1 MTVAPTDLLEGFVDD
16 YDCAAQ
22 ASPRTAKG
30 RSRGRDARREP
41 DAAQARLIALART
54 IEGEIVPR
62 LLLARGTTAT
72 AAAPRG
78 RKAAATGARR
88 EIGAADV
95 DELVRLLLA
104 HDSTVAAAYANSVHL
119 RGASLESICMDL
131 LAPAARRLGD
141 LWSDDRA
148 DLIEVTLGLCRLQT
162 LLRDFSHEH
171 RDEVDLRVQGRSV
184 LLVPAPG
191 EQHTFGLQLLAEL
204 FRRARWDVWAAFPSS
219 DAELLELVARERFA
233 LIGFTVGCESRLT
246 GLAARIKAVRRAS
259 RNKAVGILVGG
270 RVFSE
275 HPEHAAAVGADA
287 TAADGPRA
295 VQIASNLVEA
305 IAQSP

>member
-1 MTVAPTDLLEGFVDD
+1 MTVASTDLLDGFVDD
-16 YDCAAQ
+16 YDCGAAAAP
-22 ASPRTAKG
+22 ASAKG
-30 RSRGRDARREP
+30 RSRRRRAPREP
-41 DAAQARLIALART
+41 DAPQSRLIALART

-72 AAAPRG
+72 APRA
-78 RKAAATGARR
+78 RKAAAAGSTHAIGAR
-88 EIGAADV
+88 DV

-104 HDSTVAAAYANSVHL
+104 HDSTVAAAYANTVHL
-119 RGASLESICMDL
+119 RGASLESICLDL

-141 LWSDDRA
+141 LWSEDRA

-171 RDEVDLRVQGRSV
+171 RDEVDLRLHGRSV

-191 EQHTFGLQLLAEL
+191 EKHTFGLQLLAEL
-204 FRRARWDVWAAFPSS
+204 FRRDRWDVWEAFPGS

-233 LIGFTVGCESRLT
+233 LVGFTVDCESRLA

-259 RNKAVGILVGG
+259 RNKGVGILVGG
-270 RVFSE
+270 RLFTE
-275 HPEHAAAVGADA
+275 HPEHAATVGADA

-305 IAQSP
+305 ISQST